1 MIHVFLAGEGPNE
14 LGAFGKEE
22 SFQPSSDKERRKSPG
37 VLEAL
42 LRHVQEDGWEV
53 TGGVRWKDIRKL
65 QVGVGKKGEEA
76 SVHRAFLHA
85 QKRGCHVLVFTRDRD
100 KPKYKHRVD
109 EIEAAIASLDGD
121 GDGPAIIG
129 GVAIEKLESW
139 LVALAGIAGSEG
151 MTRPEDVLSKR
162 GIAEKDTE
170 AMLNLVNDA
179 DLTRIP
185 ADAVSLRA
193 WLDRA
198 RAVLPA
204 RVKERAAE

>member
-1 MIHVFLAGEGPNE
+1 MIHVFIAGEGPNE

-22 SFQPSSDKERRKSPG
+22 SFQPASDKERRKSPG
-37 VLEAL
+37 VIEAL
-42 LRHVQEDGWEV
+42 LRHVQADGWEV
-53 TGGVRWKDIRKL
+53 TGGIRWMNIRKL

-76 SVHRAFLHA
+76 SVHRAFHHA
-85 QKRGCHVLVFTRDRD
+85 KKRGCHVLAFTRDRD
-100 KPKYKHRVD
+100 KPKYAHRVD
-109 EIEAAIASLDGD
+109 EIETAISELDRVEN
-121 GDGPAIIG
+121 GPAIIG

-139 LVALAGIAGSEG
+139 LVAITGRAGSEG
-151 MTRPEDVLSKR
+151 MLRPEEVLSKL

-170 AMLNLVNDA
+170 AMINLVTDA
-179 DLTRIP
+179 DLSRVP
-185 ADAVSLRA
+185 ADATSLLL